1 VTPRR
6 RGRLLLVLATALL
19 VLVLLL
25 HRGVLGAE
33 RPVCRYPLEMYRPSL
48 HKCVLKSSYRAAGGE
63 RREVH
68 RGERREVHRGERR
81 EVHRR
86 GRTARQRHR
95 RPPADD
101 VPVQIE
107 RTEPPRI
114 QSDPPLDGVW
124 PAPPTAFEMR
134 FYGVGP

>member
-63 RREVH
+63 RREV
-68 RGERREVHRGERR
+68 RK
-81 EVHRR
+81 R
-86 GRTARQRHR
+86 GRTTRQRHR
-95 RPPADD
+95 RPPLVDD
-101 VPVQIE
+101 EPVQIE

-114 QSDPPLDGVW
+114 RPDPPLDSVW

-134 FYGVGP
+134 FYGVGQ

>member
-1 VTPRR
+1 VTPRQR
-6 RGRLLLVLATALL
+6 VRLLIVLASAALL
-19 VLVLLL
+19 VVGLA
-25 HRGVLGAE
+25 RVLGAD
-33 RPVCRYPLEMYRPSL
+33 RPACRYPLEMYRPSL